1 LETILLNSG
10 ALLVALI
17 AANVILAGL
26 LLYGLAGV
34 GRARRELSALLGGGR
49 GRSDMYELLIGY
61 RDEVRGIRAD
71 LGALQRW
78 REELTRDLSGYVQK
92 VGVVRFNAF
101 EDTGSDLSFAVA
113 ILDAQL
119 NGVVISSLYGREES
133 RVYAKPVEAG
143 GSRYLL
149 TDEERR
155 AIEEARRKMKQNPL
169 EEK

>member
-1 LETILLNSG
+1 METILLNSG